1 MPRPSRYAPDNLP
14 TRSRNW
20 RDDAKCIGTETELF
34 FPVSSKGTPAKFQAM
49 HMKELCRRCPVREQC
64 LTHALT
70 YREDYGVWGGLD
82 EEERTEL
89 LRDARRA
96 AERQRRAEKVARD
109 RAAKEQEAAHA
120 EA

>member
-14 TRSRNW
+14 RPWHWS
-20 RDDAKCIGTETELF
+20 DEAKCSGTETNQF
-34 FPVSSKGTPAKFQAM
+34 FPVSSKGVPAKLQAM
-49 HMKELCRRCPVREQC
+49 HVKDLCRQCPVREQC

-82 EEERTEL
+82 EEERAEL

-96 AERQRRAEKVARD
+96 AERQRRAEKAARD
-109 RAAKEQEAAHA
+109 RAAREQEAAHA